1 VFVPAERKLVAVEIS
16 APVGLKPVE
25 VNLAR

>member
-1 VFVPAERKLVAVEIS
+1 VPEQRKLVAVEIS
-16 APVGLKPVE
+16 APTGLKPVE